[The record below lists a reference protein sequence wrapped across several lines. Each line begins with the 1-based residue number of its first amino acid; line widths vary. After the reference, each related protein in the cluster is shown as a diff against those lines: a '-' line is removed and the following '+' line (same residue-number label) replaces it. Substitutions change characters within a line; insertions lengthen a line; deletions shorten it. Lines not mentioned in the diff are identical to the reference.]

1 MCSAPPKVLIVSGQV
16 HLRVIGLTKRTM
28 GVATV
33 GIGLLHTRVSLKS
46 ECRSK
51 LDNVLLVQWGIE
63 SYLYRT
69 CSESYI
75 RFSVYFRIT
84 SRVREFEARVLSKH
98 AI

>member
-1 MCSAPPKVLIVSGQV
+1 MPLTDTVPDINSSDDDPLENHIDTVLDYVRSY
-16 HLRVIGLTKRTM
+16 HKMTKD

-33 GIGLLHTRVSLKS
+33 RIGLLHTRVSLKL

-75 RFSVYFRIT
+75 RVF
-84 SRVREFEARVLSKH
+84 LS
-98 AI
+98 IFVSPPG